1 MEAIELNALVRK
13 ETGKGPARRLR
24 SAGLIPAVF
33 YGRGTES
40 IPLSVNSAD
49 LLKLM
54 KGRQEN
60 VFIKLIIN
68 DGSKKRKKLEKLSI
82 MKELQTEPVSRRFF
96 HADFYEISMDHKL
109 TFEVPIHFKGNPV
122 GVGNGGDFQHVKRE
136 LKVSCIPTKLPE
148 FIEVD
153 ISNLDVGDHLK
164 VSDIQI
170 SEDMTILDSREAVI
184 ASVSA
189 PKVTI
194 AAVEP
199 VEEEEE
205 KPAEPEVIG
214 RKSAKSE
221 SGKD

>member
-68 DGSKKRKKLEKLSI
+68 DSSKKLEKLSI

-122 GVGNGGDFQHVKRE
+122 GVENGGDFQHVKRE

-153 ISNLDVGDHLK
+153 ISSLDVGDHLK

-170 SEDMTILDSREAVI
+170 SEDMTILDSKEAVI

-194 AAVEP
+194 ATVEP

>member
-1 MEAIELNALVRK
+1 MEAIELNALVRI

-153 ISNLDVGDHLK
+153 ISSLDVGDHLK

-170 SEDMTILDSREAVI
+170 SEDMTILDSKEAVI

-194 AAVEP
+194 ATVEP
-199 VEEEEE
+199 GEEEEE

>member
-1 MEAIELNALVRK
+1 
-13 ETGKGPARRLR
+13 
-24 SAGLIPAVF
+24 
-33 YGRGTES
+33 
-40 IPLSVNSAD
+40 
-49 LLKLM
+49 
-54 KGRQEN
+54 
-60 VFIKLIIN
+60 
-68 DGSKKRKKLEKLSI
+68 
-82 MKELQTEPVSRRFF
+82 
-96 HADFYEISMDHKL
+96 
-109 TFEVPIHFKGNPV
+109 V

-153 ISNLDVGDHLK
+153 ISSLDVGDHLK

-170 SEDMTILDSREAVI
+170 SEDMTILDSKEAVI

-205 KPAEPEVIG
+205 TSAEPEVIG

-221 SGKD
+221 SEKD

>member
-1 MEAIELNALVRK
+1 
-13 ETGKGPARRLR
+13 
-24 SAGLIPAVF
+24 
-33 YGRGTES
+33 
-40 IPLSVNSAD
+40 
-49 LLKLM
+49 
-54 KGRQEN
+54 
-60 VFIKLIIN
+60 
-68 DGSKKRKKLEKLSI
+68 
-82 MKELQTEPVSRRFF
+82 
-96 HADFYEISMDHKL
+96 
-109 TFEVPIHFKGNPV
+109 
-122 GVGNGGDFQHVKRE
+122 

-153 ISNLDVGDHLK
+153 ISSLDVGDHLK

-170 SEDMTILDSREAVI
+170 SEDMTILDSKEAVI

-194 AAVEP
+194 ATVEP